1 MTIANVMEPDSMKRS
16 KFSTMIF
23 SQNTSVSCACASES
37 AQSRRYDAVFEM
49 APSTNS
55 IVSITW

>member
-1 MTIANVMEPDSMKRS
+1 MKRS

-37 AQSRRYDAVFEM
+37 AQSRRYDAVFEI

-55 IVSITW
+55 MVSITW